1 MYKERNESANNW
13 ILFKFSPLATSLG
26 STSLQLGKTLLTC
39 SLLSLFFYQ
48 WLKLKRWVSLQI
60 KEL

>member
-48 WLKLKRWVSLQI
+48 
-60 KEL
+60 